1 MVALPVV
8 HVVEEPTELG
18 VRLGEVAVL
27 GQVERHSKPSRAM
40 SFRRAMSSGFSSC
53 CRATSDGLF
62 KAGEEFED
70 DLGIERR

>member
-1 MVALPVV
+1 
-8 HVVEEPTELG
+8 
-18 VRLGEVAVL
+18 
-27 GQVERHSKPSRAM
+27 M

-70 DLGIERR
+70 DLGIELSREGPAALGH